1 MNVSQKKYHLAQ
13 APFNIQKNE
22 KLGINAAAATK
33 PYINYCHLLL
43 LLLFYQNPLT
53 LIIKLFKNCFFF
65 F

>member
-53 LIIKLFKNCFFF
+53 LIIKLF
-65 F
+65 